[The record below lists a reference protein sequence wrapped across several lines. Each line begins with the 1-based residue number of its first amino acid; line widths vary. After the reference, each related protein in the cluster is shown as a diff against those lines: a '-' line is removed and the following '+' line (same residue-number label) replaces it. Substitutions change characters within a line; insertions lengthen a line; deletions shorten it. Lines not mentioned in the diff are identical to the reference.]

1 MRIIFT
7 TCLVSLL
14 QIGFSQTI
22 NSLQPTEILGGIGAV
37 LSVRGSDFG
46 DVQADSYISFLQGD
60 NNYMP
65 STTASSLHY
74 LSWTD
79 TLITLEM
86 PTAFSGK
93 VKIVRGGVEY
103 WSPETLKVLANLDYR
118 QVNPLDYIYLTD
130 RNDRGGVTWSVHPD
144 YWDNPAARSAIVDVF
159 IEFRCKTGVNFI
171 LEPLTMP
178 VPLDLGQGKNI
189 IAPDTSLAGGVVGLN
204 DYLWFSC
211 ILGVESFYYRHTQL
225 LRFST
230 LEDWYFGTGDIP
242 LGKSKFRYALM
253 HELGHAVGLGHV
265 NEHGQSMYP
274 TITLWPSN
282 DWSMRDSITTAEKEA
297 MSYFVQRCQNNTF
310 TACGVKSMQPILDCE
325 DVLANA
331 SAVADFTVSTN
342 EACAPLMV
350 QFTNTSSSNATS
362 FDWQF
367 PGGNPSSSTAQNPPS
382 VDYNSPGIYTVT
394 LTATNSTGGSTS
406 TQSIVV
412 NGDPT
417 ANFTATISVL
427 TASFTNNSSNSISYS
442 WDFGD
447 GTGSSNDPNPSHE
460 YAADG
465 TYTVVLTA
473 TNNCGANT
481 FTQNVVITTQ
491 PGAGFSANTTVGCA
505 ALTVNFTDISSG
517 DPVSWEW
524 DFPGGAPGSS
534 TEENPSVQYST
545 PGVYDVTLVVTSI
558 GGSSSSFT
566 QPGLITVN
574 GAPSA
579 GYTSSVIG
587 STVDFTNTSVG
598 ATSYIWNFGD
608 QSSSTDENPTH
619 TYDAPGTYTVSLAA
633 SNNCGTTIFEQ
644 TISLSTSTG
653 EAAWVKGF
661 KLFPNPNT
669 GVFTIE
675 MNGLPQEALA
685 FTLFNTLGQH
695 IKRETVDFSTGYLLH
710 SFDYGTLPAGS
721 YILRVQSDGQAMFVK
736 VTLSK

>member
-1 MRIIFT
+1 LI
-7 TCLVSLL
+7 SLL

-22 NSLQPTEILGGIGAV
+22 TSLQPTQILGGIGAV

-46 DVQADSYISFLQGD
+46 DVQADSYVSFLQSD

-65 STTASSLHY
+65 STSASSLHY

-86 PTAFSGK
+86 PVAFSGK
-93 VKIVRGGVEY
+93 VKIVRSGVEY
-103 WSPETLKVLANLDYR
+103 WSPENLKVLANLDYR

-144 YWDNPAARSAIVDVF
+144 YWDNPEARSAIVDVF
-159 IEFRCKTGVNFI
+159 IEFRCKTGVNYI
-171 LEPLTMP
+171 LEPLNMA
-178 VPLDLGQGKNI
+178 VPIDLGQGKNI
-189 IAPDTSLAGGVVGLN
+189 IAPDTSLAGGVVGIN

-211 ILGVESFYYRHTQL
+211 IVGAETFYYRYTQL

-230 LEDWYFGTGDIP
+230 LEDWYFGTGEIP

-297 MSYFVQRCQNNTF
+297 MSYFVQRCQDNTF
-310 TACGVKSMQPILDCE
+310 TACGVKAMLPILDCE

-331 SAVADFTVSTN
+331 SAMADFTVSAN
-342 EACAPLMV
+342 EGCAPLTV

-367 PGGNPSSSTAQNPPS
+367 PGGNPSSST
-382 VDYNSPGIYTVT
+382 
-394 LTATNSTGGSTS
+394 
-406 TQSIVV
+406 
-412 NGDPT
+412 
-417 ANFTATISVL
+417 
-427 TASFTNNSSNSISYS
+427 
-442 WDFGD
+442 
-447 GTGSSNDPNPSHE
+447 
-460 YAADG
+460 
-465 TYTVVLTA
+465 
-473 TNNCGANT
+473 
-481 FTQNVVITTQ
+481 
-491 PGAGFSANTTVGCA
+491 
-505 ALTVNFTDISSG
+505 
-517 DPVSWEW
+517 
-524 DFPGGAPGSS
+524 
-534 TEENPSVQYST
+534 EENPSVQYFT
-545 PGVYDVTLVVTSI
+545 PGVYNVTLVVTSI

-566 QPGLITVN
+566 QPGLVTVN

-579 GYTSSVIG
+579 GYTSSLNG

-619 TYDAPGTYTVSLAA
+619 TYASNGVYTVTLTAT
-633 SNNCGTTIFEQ
+633 NNCGSTIFEQ
-644 TISLSTSTG
+644 TISLSTSTA
-653 EAAWVKGF
+653 EATWIKGF

-675 MNGLPQEALA
+675 MNGLPQEELE

-695 IKRETVDFSTGYLLH
+695 IKRETVDFGAGYLLH
-710 SFDYGTLPAGS
+710 SFDYRTLPSGS
-721 YILRVQSDGQAMFVK
+721 YMLRVQADGQAVFVK